1 MAFKDDY
8 KKYQDLLQQ
17 YRPTIR
23 SFIFN
28 ILLGK
33 FIQKNRNK
41 KPLNPD
47 NGSFNIKSLIPENL
61 VYLALIQS
69 NEVKQM
75 IRLEA
80 QTAELITSNET
91 QLVVYDEAKQN
102 VSIGMKYDNENF
114 IERIKSEK
122 N

>member
-75 IRLEA
+75 IRLDA